1 MFRYDMKNPEEGE
14 EVSLLFWKPA
24 TKILW
29 LIVNYS
35 DRCVDGIEEWPV
47 FGNTDPP
54 QNRFLLFALL
64 LPLSPHSQ
72 TFLDIE
78 RTIQWQSASWLITG
92 NCLYMEYKLGIRLCE
107 NIART
112 RVNVTAI
119 EISNWEESNNDTSIT
134 RGNVIYY
141 FPRLEGLPLLSWE
154 KQFLCLCYFYRTISF
169 FLLLRDI
176 FSSNPGRRIFRYP
189 NDYSAIRSATVWFV
203 INRIRDE
210 SSLDLIDTKWWI
222 RCVHYERNKRE
233 NWNVDWLL
241 EEEGGGRNNRER
253 NRVVA
258 VIKAASRNLLPTL

>member
-64 LPLSPHSQ
+64 LPLFPHSQ

-78 RTIQWQSASWLITG
+78 RTIHWQSASWLITG

-141 FPRLEGLPLLSWE
+141 FPRLEGLPLPVE
-154 KQFLCLCYFYRTISF
+154 KSNSFAFVIFIEQFHF
-169 FLLLRDI
+169 FFFFEI
-176 FSSNPGRRIFRYP
+176 FSLRIQEEGF
-189 NDYSAIRSATVWFV
+189 FV
-203 INRIRDE
+203 IPTIIQQYDQQRRD
-210 SSLDLIDTKWWI
+210 SWLIVFAT
-222 RCVHYERNKRE
+222 NQ
-233 NWNVDWLL
+233 
-241 EEEGGGRNNRER
+241 
-253 NRVVA
+253 A
-258 VIKAASRNLLPTL
+258 

>member
-1 MFRYDMKNPEEGE
+1 MLEEESRQVCPLETRFHFSVSISSTTLKTLSHRELKRGCCLVMFGQLNVPVRYEKSRGGRRSFPPFLEASHENP
-14 EVSLLFWKPA
+14 LIDRKLFGSMCRWNRGMA
-24 TKILW
+24 SFREHW
-29 LIVNYS
+29 S
-35 DRCVDGIEEWPV
+35 S
-47 FGNTDPP
+47 

-141 FPRLEGLPLLSWE
+141 FPRLEGLPLPVE
-154 KQFLCLCYFYRTISF
+154 KSNSFAFVIFIEQFHF
-169 FLLLRDI
+169 FFFFKI
-176 FSSNPGRRIFRYP
+176 FSLRIQEEGF
-189 NDYSAIRSATVWFV
+189 FV
-203 INRIRDE
+203 IPTIIQQYDQQRRD
-210 SSLDLIDTKWWI
+210 SWLIVFAT
-222 RCVHYERNKRE
+222 NQ
-233 NWNVDWLL
+233 
-241 EEEGGGRNNRER
+241 
-253 NRVVA
+253 A
-258 VIKAASRNLLPTL
+258 